1 MNCDVGRRRGLDRM
15 LLWQWRR
22 SVATA
27 LIRPLAWEPPYAAG
41 MALKSK
47 KTRKTITN
55 KQNQREVTDRENLRG
70 LGAVLRVD
78 IPQT

>member
-15 LLWQWRR
+15 LLWLWPR